1 MPKKNVLPDSFGFAP
16 TVSCHHFLV
25 NIFSNQT
32 YIEISEHFTWSETLG
47 SGPISYGSQFDG
59 QIRVK
64 LDRGSQWDRIADP
77 LRTEFNRRLRQ
88 MGYQA
93 GKWQSGHN
101 LVRRELGKESVLLA
115 WAIEDAEIDLIP
127 AAIANWNGLEPEER
141 WWLYTQTTAVT
152 GHGLKDRD
160 KGWRKAVRYA
170 LTENPLK
177 VAS

>member
-1 MPKKNVLPDSFGFAP
+1 M
-16 TVSCHHFLV
+16 
-25 NIFSNQT
+25 
-32 YIEISEHFTWSETLG
+32 G

-93 GKWQSGHN
+93 GKWQPGHN
-101 LVRRELGKESVLLA
+101 LVRRELGKELVLLA

-127 AAIANWNGLEPEER
+127 AAIANWNGRSRRSVGGCIRKPLRSP
-141 WWLYTQTTAVT
+141 AT
-152 GHGLKDRD
+152 G
-160 KGWRKAVRYA
+160 
-170 LTENPLK
+170 
-177 VAS
+177 